1 MTNAQ
6 PKVVGPKVVGIGNA
20 VVDIIAEID
29 EGFLSKHDVH
39 KGTMTLVDQAR
50 ARELYDSIS
59 GSIMASG
66 GSVANSM
73 AGIASFG
80 GSAGFIGRVR
90 DDEPGRFF
98 GKDMQSAGVATPIK
112 PAAGGDDTSVSII
125 LVTPDAQRSM
135 NTYLGA
141 STELDKSDID
151 HALIQNA
158 EYLFLE
164 GYLWD
169 SEKPRAAMM
178 EAANVA
184 RTAGTVVA
192 FSMSDPFLADRYR
205 DDIRNFLPH
214 SVDLL
219 FANEAEITSLY
230 KVNTLAE
237 ALDLARHDVD
247 TAVITR
253 SERGCVAMHH
263 GDTVRMPAEKVSQ
276 VVDTTGAGDQFAAGY
291 LFGLSTGK
299 TMADCAKLGVIAAGE
314 VISHI
319 GPRPAVP
326 LKSLIPAGMR

>member
-6 PKVVGPKVVGIGNA
+6 PKVVGIGNA

-29 EGFLSKHDVH
+29 PGFLTKHDVH

-50 ARELYDSIS
+50 ARELYDNIS
-59 GSIMASG
+59 GSTMASG

-98 GKDMQSAGVATPIK
+98 GKDMGSIGVNTPVQ
-112 PAAGGDDTSVSII
+112 PTPDGDDTSVSII
-125 LVTPDAQRSM
+125 LVTPDAERSM

-141 STELDKSDID
+141 STQLDTGDID
-151 HALIQNA
+151 HKMIQDA

-178 EAANVA
+178 EAADVA
-184 RTAGTVVA
+184 RTAGTIVA

-230 KVNTLAE
+230 MVNTLAE
-237 ALDLARHDVD
+237 ALELVRHDVD

-253 SERGCVAMHH
+253 SAAGCVAMHH
-263 GDTVRMPAEKVSQ
+263 GETLRMPAEKVEN
-276 VVDTTGAGDQFAAGY
+276 VVDTTGAGDQFAAGFLY
-291 LFGLSTGK
+291 GLSEGK
-299 TMADCAKLGVIAAGE
+299 SMADCAKLGVIAAGE

-319 GPRPAVP
+319 GPRPHTP
-326 LKSLIPAGMR
+326 LKSLIPSSMG

>member
-6 PKVVGPKVVGIGNA
+6 PKVVGIGNA
-20 VVDIIAEID
+20 VVDIIAEV
-29 EGFLSKHDVH
+29 EPAFLTKHEIH

-50 ARELYDSIS
+50 SRAIYNAIPPST
-59 GSIMASG
+59 MASG

-98 GKDMQSAGVATPIK
+98 GKDMQAEGVFTPIA
-112 PAAGGDDTSVSII
+112 PAQDGDDTSVSII
-125 LVTPDAQRSM
+125 LVTPDAERSM

-141 STELDKSDID
+141 STELNKTDID
-151 HALIQNA
+151 HKLIQEA

-169 SEKPRAAMM
+169 SEQPRAAMI
-178 EAANVA
+178 EAADVA

-253 SERGCVAMHH
+253 SAAGCVAMHH
-263 GDTVRMPAEKVSQ
+263 GETVRMPAEKVDQ
-276 VVDTTGAGDQFAAGY
+276 VIDTTGAGDQFAAGY

-299 TMADCAKLGVIAAGE
+299 SIAECAKLGVIAAGE

-319 GPRPAVP
+319 GPRPAAP
-326 LKSLIPAGMR
+326 LKTLIPS

>member
-1 MTNAQ
+1 MTNTQ
-6 PKVVGPKVVGIGNA
+6 PKVVGIGNA
-20 VVDIIAEID
+20 VVDIIAEVD
-29 EGFLSKHDVH
+29 EAFLSNHDVP
-39 KGTMTLVDQAR
+39 KGVMNLVDQDR
-50 ARELYDSIS
+50 SRELSGAIS
-59 GSIMASG
+59 NPTMASG

-90 DDEPGRFF
+90 DDEPGKFY
-98 GKDMQSAGVATPIK
+98 GADMEREGVYTPIA
-112 PAAGGDDTSVSII
+112 PAQDGGDTSRSII

-141 STELDKSDID
+141 STELNKDDIN
-151 HALIQNA
+151 HALIQEA

-169 SEKPRAAMM
+169 SERPREAMM
-178 EAANVA
+178 EAADVA
-184 RTAGTVVA
+184 LTAGTVVA

-237 ALDLARHDVD
+237 ALDLARNDVD

-253 SERGCVAMHH
+253 SEAGCVAMHK
-263 GDTVRMPAEKVSQ
+263 GETVRMPAVPVAN

-291 LFGLSTGK
+291 LFGLSTGRS
-299 TMADCAKLGVIAAGE
+299 MADCAQLGVIAAGE

-319 GPRPAVP
+319 GPRPAQP
-326 LKSLIPAGMR
+326 LKNLIPG